1 MLPKPRGDPTLPEI
15 SGTEDGA
22 LEGRCAASA
31 ALRLACSAATLSSE
45 YSTSSRSLLS
55 VRARSNCIR
64 CSSSCRFAAAVTTLC
79 AATAA
84 ALCSSR
90 ALSRRS
96 TCKRT
101 TESRDPEEQFSP
113 FVGLGLG
120 DSMSNFTGS
129 TDGSAMRQLQSTV
142 TPGLPSQG
150 AGGVQDAAGTPG
162 SRNSSA
168 CPAEESK

>member
-1 MLPKPRGDPTLPEI
+1 MLPQTRGVPTLPEI

-31 ALRLACSAATLSSE
+31 ALRLACSAATLNSECSASSLSFLSA
-45 YSTSSRSLLS
+45 ST
-55 VRARSNCIR
+55 RSNCIR

-101 TESRDPEEQFSP
+101 TESRDPEEQLSP
-113 FVGLGLG
+113 FTGMGLG
-120 DSMSNFTGS
+120 DTVSNFTGS

-162 SRNSSA
+162 SRRSA
-168 CPAEESK
+168 TCPAGESK